1 MSISAE
7 TSDSLE
13 QDPAADEPVSVRYF
27 NAVFSLAGD
36 VCSRTTC
43 ESELPTR
50 QAPRLESV
58 SSTSAERSSTS
69 AERGGA
75 VEGSPEILAPM
86 EFDVIV
92 EPEKQTLLL
101 GSTASINLNHSPG
114 CERNENNPD
123 SSSESS
129 GHIKPTL
136 ESRYAVCAV
145 YWPANVRSLVLHSLC
160 KGRFRCTLLSHC
172 FPIHNANT

>member
-7 TSDSLE
+7 ASDSLE
-13 QDPAADEPVSVRYF
+13 QDPAADEPVSMRYF

-50 QAPRLESV
+50 EAPRLERV
-58 SSTSAERSSTS
+58 SSTS

-75 VEGSPEILAPM
+75 VEASPESFAPM

-92 EPEKQTLLL
+92 EPEKQTLLV

-114 CERNENNPD
+114 CERNENPD

-129 GHIKPTL
+129 GHIKQPTL

-145 YWPANVRSLVLHSLC
+145 YWPANVRSLVLQSVQRTFQVHSAQP
-160 KGRFRCTLLSHC
+160 LL
-172 FPIHNANT
+172 PNT